1 MSRIASVGCALS
13 IALAGALL
21 APWALAEELA
31 APLATVPTLKLPPPL
46 EGDVAPDV
54 TGSPIPDIA
63 RAHSE
68 PDRIN
73 AKNGACFRTGTV
85 EEASARAHSAELQ
98 PFAYLQGEAPVR
110 VQRLVA
116 DGKSATLEIVD
127 GFVRS
132 KGSVAVRKLSTPL
145 VAVAQGPEGLVAYA
159 RREGPLVVVLVMAP
173 AQERDEAPMCRMTQL
188 FLDTRVSGGD
198 EARVPVRLAK
208 DKRVALSASVGVLLG
223 KPTVTAAF
231 GPL

>member
-31 APLATVPTLKLPPPL
+31 APLVTVPTLKLPPPL

-54 TGSPIPDIA
+54 TGSPIPDLA

-68 PDRIN
+68 PDRLN
-73 AKNGACFRTGTV
+73 AKNGACFRSGPV
-85 EEASARAHSAELQ
+85 DEATTRGRSGELQ
-98 PFAYLQGEAPVR
+98 PFAYIHGEAPVR
-110 VQRLVA
+110 VQRLVV
-116 DGKSATLEIVD
+116 DGQGATLEVVD
-127 GFVRS
+127 GFVRA

-145 VAVAQGPEGLVAYA
+145 LAVAHGPDGLVAYA
-159 RREGPLVVVLVMAP
+159 RREGPLVVVLVMEP
-173 AQERDEAPMCRMTQL
+173 AREKDEVPMCRMTQL
-188 FLDTRVSGGD
+188 YLDPRTAGGD

-208 DKRVALSASVGVLLG
+208 DKRIALSASVGVLLG